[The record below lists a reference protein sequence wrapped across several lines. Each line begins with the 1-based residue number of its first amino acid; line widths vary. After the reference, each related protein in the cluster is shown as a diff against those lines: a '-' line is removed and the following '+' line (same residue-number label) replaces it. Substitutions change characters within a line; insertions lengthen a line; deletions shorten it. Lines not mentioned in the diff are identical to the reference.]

1 MMDVGLRNVAKL
13 GFSVI
18 TGAAFS
24 ALYSRGI
31 IRWKEALNH
40 ERSTAWLKL
49 AASHH
54 SRL

>member
-1 MMDVGLRNVAKL
+1 MPFCGEAKL
-13 GFSVI
+13 WIVPLTCRS
-18 TGAAFS
+18 T
-24 ALYSRGI
+24 RGI

-54 SRL
+54 SRW